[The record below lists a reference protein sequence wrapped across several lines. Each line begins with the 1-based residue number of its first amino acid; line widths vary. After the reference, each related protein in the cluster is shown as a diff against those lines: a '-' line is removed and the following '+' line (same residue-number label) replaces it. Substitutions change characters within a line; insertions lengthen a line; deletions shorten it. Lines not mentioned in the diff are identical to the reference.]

1 MSNPHSNQ
9 RWTTLFKL
17 AFFAHLFVTFV
28 LVAFF
33 AIRGLIF
40 SSHRFSRF
48 YLPLLASSLFSAL
61 PASAFLFSALRRPS
75 AAIKAAMWL
84 APFLSLS
91 LGLLL
96 LAAGDPPGLALAAVA
111 IASAFAQSLYA
122 CWASPRLPFAAAVLS
137 TATRGSGGA
146 GAGAA
151 TLAALY
157 AAVWACGVSGLATE
171 GYRLAPLFVLAFLL
185 GLAWPMQTIRTIV
198 HVAVS
203 GMAYAG
209 SSDARA
215 SLGAACAASVAV
227 PVVCAVRGAARAM
240 GLVAGGDADE
250 FLFSCADCFSGIAGR
265 IVARANRW
273 GLVHIVRKGFV
284 RASVEAWEAFGRAGM
299 GRLIEVDLT
308 SSFCFLSGV
317 AGGALSGIVG
327 GAWVLV
333 VHKELT
339 AGVSAYAFLIGYFV
353 TRIAMVWPQ
362 ACVTA
367 YYVAYAEDPGS
378 SRFDSTIPNRIR
390 ELQASGD

>member
-1 MSNPHSNQ
+1 MSNPHSNR

-17 AFFAHLFVTFV
+17 AFFAHLFVTSV

-33 AIRGLIF
+33 SIRGLIF

-61 PASAFLFSALRRPS
+61 PASAFLFSALHRPS

-84 APFLSLS
+84 APSLSLS

-96 LAAGDPPGLALAAVA
+96 LAAGDPPGLALAVVA
-111 IASAFAQSLYA
+111 IASALAQSLYA

-157 AAVWACGVSGLATE
+157 AAVWACGVSGLATK
-171 GYRLAPLFVLAFLL
+171 GYHLAPLFVLTLLL
-185 GLAWPMQTIRTIV
+185 GLAWPMQTIRTV
-198 HVAVS
+198 AHVAVS
-203 GMAYAG
+203 GMAYA
-209 SSDARA
+209 
-215 SLGAACAASVAV
+215 SLGAACAASMAV
-227 PVVCAVRGAARAM
+227 PAVCAVRGAARAM

-250 FLFSCADCFSGIAGR
+250 FLFSCTDCFSGLAGR
-265 IVARANRW
+265 MVARANRW
-273 GLVHIVRKGFV
+273 GLVHVARKGFV
-284 RASVEAWEAFGRAGM
+284 RASEEAWEAFGRVGM

-327 GAWVLV
+327 GAWALV

-378 SRFDSTIPNRIR
+378 ARFDLTIPNRIR